1 METKS
6 KNNHCLNLPRDAKSN
21 YKGLKHLLHVTFFP
35 TQSQK
40 YTSLKIKVIH
50 LVFVCFTTPTLLS
63 LNPLVHLMSTR
74 MKDHP
79 IITLQNFQIQ
89 QHMNEQEIKE
99 TNLLGTHKILNHW
112 PNNFPHIQ
120 QP

>member
-1 METKS
+1 
-6 KNNHCLNLPRDAKSN
+6 
-21 YKGLKHLLHVTFFP
+21 
-35 TQSQK
+35 
-40 YTSLKIKVIH
+40 
-50 LVFVCFTTPTLLS
+50 
-63 LNPLVHLMSTR
+63 

-89 QHMNEQEIKE
+89 RHMNEQEIKY
-99 TNLLGTHKILNHW
+99 TNLLETHKILNHW

>member
-1 METKS
+1 METQS
-6 KNNHCLNLPRDAKSN
+6 NNHHFNLHHDAKSK
-21 YKGLKHLLHVTFFP
+21 YKGLKHLIHVTFFP

-40 YTSLKIKVIH
+40 YTSLNIKVIH
-50 LVFVCFTTPTLLS
+50 LVLFCFTTPTLLS

-89 QHMNEQEIKE
+89 QHMNEQDIKE
-99 TNLLGTHKILNHW
+99 TNLLETHKISSHW
-112 PNNFPHIQ
+112 PNNFPHVQ